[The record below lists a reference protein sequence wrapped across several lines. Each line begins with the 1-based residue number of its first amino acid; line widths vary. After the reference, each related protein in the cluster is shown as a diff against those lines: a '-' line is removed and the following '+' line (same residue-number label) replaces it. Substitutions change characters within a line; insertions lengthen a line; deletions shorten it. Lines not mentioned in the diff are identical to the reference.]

1 MSMNFG
7 VLFIMMYL
15 LEVTKVFF
23 TEFREGY
30 VHEFRCTFYHDVPI
44 RSCKSLFH
52 RV

>member
-15 LEVTKVFF
+15 LEVTEVFF

-30 VHEFRCTFYHDVPI
+30 AVYFL
-44 RSCKSLFH
+44 S
-52 RV
+52 